1 MKTFLSLRKQI
12 KTPAFIGFASSVVFH
27 LGLLAG
33 ILGVFDRN
41 ENLEEIG
48 LAQIT
53 MSLAS
58 INKKPTPLLPNLAI
72 NGTKSITKNISN
84 TTNQNTQSR

>member
-58 INKKPTPLLPNLAI
+58 INTNANQKAYSTPARRAR
-72 NGTKSITKNISN
+72 KNA
-84 TTNQNTQSR
+84 RRAK